1 MRVDKRKA
9 EEAHPISRAQSPKAT
24 MSTNN
29 GLKNIGYSK
38 GAIFLT
44 DAKQMGQFN
53 QEVAIT
59 QPKSAS
65 VKGKKEFAHIYLE
78 SVVASPTNSPKQT
91 SFASTSNFSYGT
103 SSRGDPEFLFTSP
116 TRNEMGNKFG
126 GNSHRNSRGS
136 HHGNP
141 SKPDPCH
148 GVVQHQGEKSL
159 EIHISTHEGECS
171 EGLPANDGPTLGKDS
186 KSVVGISN
194 RWSFAE

>member
-53 QEVAIT
+53 QGVAIT

-148 GVVQHQGEKSL
+148 GLFNIKVRKAWKLIFPLTKESAVKGY
-159 EIHISTHEGECS
+159 
-171 EGLPANDGPTLGKDS
+171 LPMTGPL
-186 KSVVGISN
+186 
-194 RWSFAE
+194 